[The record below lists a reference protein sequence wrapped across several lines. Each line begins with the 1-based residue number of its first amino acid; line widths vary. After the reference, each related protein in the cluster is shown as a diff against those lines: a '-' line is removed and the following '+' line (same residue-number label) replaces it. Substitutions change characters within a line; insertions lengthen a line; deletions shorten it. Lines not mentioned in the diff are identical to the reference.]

1 MWPNIEVTTNAQMV
15 LTMTVQGRTVQLHL
29 YSTVNQYHSHG
40 HVGVNSL
47 IIKRTTLNRTHS
59 TDQAKLEIFNGS
71 TKCIMQYNKL
81 TDMDLITP

>member
-47 IIKRTTLNRTHS
+47 IIK
-59 TDQAKLEIFNGS
+59 
-71 TKCIMQYNKL
+71 
-81 TDMDLITP
+81 